1 MLLVFSG
8 CYTSIVLMVEIN
20 FCLEIRVGSFI
31 ALFILIFF
39 YLEYLFFVIFKTVS
53 VTALPAKPFIG
64 SKMTEHDVTLTSF
77 VTNLS

>member
-1 MLLVFSG
+1 
-8 CYTSIVLMVEIN
+8 MVELD
-20 FCLEIRVGSFI
+20 FCLEIRVGSFV
-31 ALFILIFF
+31 ALLILCLF
-39 YLEYLFFVIFKTVS
+39 YLECLFFVIFKTVS